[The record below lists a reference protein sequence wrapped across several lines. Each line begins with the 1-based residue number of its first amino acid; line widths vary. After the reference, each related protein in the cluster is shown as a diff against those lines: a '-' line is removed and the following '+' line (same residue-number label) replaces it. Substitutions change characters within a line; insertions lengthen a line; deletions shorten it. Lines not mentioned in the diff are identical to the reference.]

1 MLLKKP
7 ARDENGNNASGRV
20 ASDRARGTSAVAR
33 DVSVVATKRIDRQKS
48 RLNRRGFQNRSHV
61 VVDVLLRRRT

>member
-20 ASDRARGTSAVAR
+20 ASDRAR

-48 RLNRRGFQNRSHV
+48 RLNRRGF
-61 VVDVLLRRRT
+61 